1 VDKRE
6 RVRNVNGFV
15 WNAFLAVVWLAITGS
30 FSPGNLA
37 FGFGLGFLVLVFAG
51 PVIGSANYAP
61 RVLRAAE
68 LIGFFLWDLFLS
80 NLSVSSDVIRPRLRL
95 QPGVI
100 AIPLD
105 VKTDVEIVLLANLI
119 TVTPGSLSLDVSADR
134 QVLYLHVM
142 HFEDPEAVRHKIKNG
157 FERRILAVFR

>member
-1 VDKRE
+1 M
-6 RVRNVNGFV
+6 NGFA

-30 FSPGNLA
+30 FSPGNFA
-37 FGFGLGFLVLVFAG
+37 FGFGLGFLVLLFAG
-51 PVIGSANYAP
+51 PAIGSANYAP
-61 RVLRAAE
+61 RVLRALE

-80 NLSVSSDVIRPRLRL
+80 NLSVALDVIRPRLRL

-100 AIPLD
+100 AVPLD
-105 VKTDVEIVLLANLI
+105 AKSDAEIVLLANLI

-142 HFEDPEAVRHKIKNG
+142 HIDDPEAVRRKVKNG
-157 FERRILAVFR
+157 FERRILAVTR